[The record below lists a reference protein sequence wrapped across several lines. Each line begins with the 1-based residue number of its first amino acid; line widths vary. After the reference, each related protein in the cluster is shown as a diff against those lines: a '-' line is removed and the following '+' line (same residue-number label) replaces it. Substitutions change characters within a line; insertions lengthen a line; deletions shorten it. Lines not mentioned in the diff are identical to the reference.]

1 MNRQESL
8 QEWQRRV
15 AVDIAQACP
24 LTPTAPIK
32 ATGQHRVAENDE
44 PEPALFSEEELQ
56 QADLINAQRKA
67 QRRVEQDVRIGVEQQ
82 AQMWRD
88 NGGM

>member
-15 AVDIAQACP
+15 ALDIAQAYP
-24 LTPTAPIK
+24 LTPNAPIK

-44 PEPALFSEEELQ
+44 PEPALFTEEELQ
-56 QADLINAQRKA
+56 QADLARNERKA
-67 QRRVEQDVRIGVEQQ
+67 QRRVEQDVRVGIEQQ